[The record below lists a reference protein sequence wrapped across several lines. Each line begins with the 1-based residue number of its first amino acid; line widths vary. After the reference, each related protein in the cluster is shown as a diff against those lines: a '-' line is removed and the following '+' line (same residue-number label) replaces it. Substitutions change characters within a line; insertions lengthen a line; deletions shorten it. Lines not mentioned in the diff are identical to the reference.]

1 MALDRLVFIVLIFP
15 SAVLLKLLKSCL
27 SIFIFKASSK
37 AFNCNFCSFI
47 SFVFSS
53 VVIFCVLSSISKVLS
68 PTLILV
74 PLICVVAPLILTI
87 TSLIFSL
94 LPAIF
99 ALSATL
105 ELSIAP
111 SSRTLPLILLAF
123 ILSAVKFFTV
133 ITAASIT
140 PAVSLV
146 ALREL
151 I

>member
-1 MALDRLVFIVLIFP
+1 MY
-15 SAVLLKLLKSCL
+15 SCL
-27 SIFIFKASSK
+27 SILTFKDSSK
-37 AFNCNFCSFI
+37 AFILSFCEFI
-47 SFVFSS
+47 SVLFFSIL
-53 VVIFCVLSSISKVLS
+53 IFWSFNSISKVLF
-68 PTLILV
+68 PTLIFVELMLV
-74 PLICVVAPLILTI
+74 LDSFILTT
-87 TSLIFSL
+87 TSSIFSL

-111 SSRTLPLILLAF
+111 SSRTFPFILLAF

-140 PAVSLV
+140 PAVNLV